1 MAADTVTRAEP
12 TMPEQHRTT
21 KSTTGNKAKRYS
33 LVIPDDLYREVER
46 LANEEQTTVVE
57 LLRRFIKLGLLITRV
72 QQDPT
77 GAVIIREGGRDRE
90 LIIL

>member
-1 MAADTVTRAEP
+1 MASDTATRP
-12 TMPEQHRTT
+12 DRTMPEQHLTT
-21 KSTTGNKAKRYS
+21 KVTAGTKAKRYS

-46 LANEEQTTVVE
+46 LANEEQTTVVD

-77 GAVIIREGGRDRE
+77 GAVIIREGSRERE